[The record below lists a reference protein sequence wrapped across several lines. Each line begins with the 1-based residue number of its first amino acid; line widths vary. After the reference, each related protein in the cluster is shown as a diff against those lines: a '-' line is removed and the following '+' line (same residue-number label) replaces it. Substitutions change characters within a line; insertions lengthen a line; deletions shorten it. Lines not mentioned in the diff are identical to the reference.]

1 MSARG
6 EKLKKMSKT
15 QLLDEVMRLEV
26 ILEQQMKA
34 APGTSPDV
42 EVQGIVASVDK
53 QPYVQMR
60 AGEAAWQMSPAKARQ
75 HALIVLD
82 AAVEA
87 ERDAA
92 TIAFCEQTMDMSEVA
107 AGGFLH
113 EMRNHRKDWFAEF
126 REMRDVSP
134 P

>member
-1 MSARG
+1 M
-6 EKLKKMSKT
+6 
-15 QLLDEVMRLEV
+15 

-34 APGTSPDV
+34 APGTGPDV
-42 EVQGIVASVDK
+42 QVQGIVAYKDK

-60 AGEAAWQMSPAKARQ
+60 AGEASWEMTPAKARQ
-75 HALIVLD
+75 HALILLD

-92 TIAFCEQTMDMSEVA
+92 TIAFCEGPMQMSADA
-107 AGGFLH
+107 AGAFLS

-126 REMRDVSP
+126 REMGDVSVTESDA
-134 P
+134 